1 MLNLLMNG
9 QIGVFLVVLMAIIF
23 SLTLHEFGHAGAA
36 KLLGDDTAERSGRLS
51 LNPFVHL
58 DPVGLLMVVLI
69 GFGYAKPV
77 PMNTRV
83 LSRPW
88 ARAFVAAAGPAMNL
102 LLAVV
107 AVNFLVWAMRPN
119 GVQLTDIEVVAL
131 SIMANINLLLMLFNL
146 IPLGDLD
153 GHYLVSWLLPRNVRA
168 RYDYLNHQYGSKVFI
183 VLILLSFLGLPI
195 FNFLMTMGN
204 ALVPYI
210 TFVRG

>member
-1 MLNLLMNG
+1 MLQLLFNG
-9 QIGVFLVVLMAIIF
+9 QIGVFLIVLMAIIF
-23 SLTLHEFGHAGAA
+23 SLTLHEFGHASAA
-36 KLLGDDTAERSGRLS
+36 KLLGDDTAERMGRLN
-51 LNPFVHL
+51 LNPFSHI

-88 ARAFVAAAGPAMNL
+88 SRAFVAAAGPMMNL

-107 AVNFLVWAMRPN
+107 AINFLMWAMGSN
-119 GVQLTDIEVVAL
+119 SIDLTHIEVVAL

-146 IPLGDLD
+146 IPIGDLD
-153 GHYLVSWLLPRNVRA
+153 GHYLVSWLLPRDMRA
-168 RYDYLNHQYGSKVFI
+168 RYDYFNHQYGSRVFI

-195 FNFLMTMGN
+195 FNFLMTMSN

-210 TFVRG
+210 TFVR